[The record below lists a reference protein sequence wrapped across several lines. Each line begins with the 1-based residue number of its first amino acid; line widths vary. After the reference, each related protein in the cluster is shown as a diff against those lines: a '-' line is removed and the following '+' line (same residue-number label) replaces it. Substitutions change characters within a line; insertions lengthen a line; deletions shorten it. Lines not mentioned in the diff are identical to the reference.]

1 MACFDPGARNRMA
14 NMYRYYQSYAD
25 LTDPVR
31 MLAANAERILQA
43 WGSNVTA
50 SPLKRMAAYY
60 ELVNLAGFTHARP
73 DFAITC
79 VDVRGETVPV
89 IETVELDMDFCSL
102 VRFRRDNSEAAPKV
116 LLLAPMSGHFAT
128 LLRGTIKTLLKD
140 YDVYVS
146 DWKNVRDIPLSAGP
160 FDLDDYIE
168 HIIKFIKFMG
178 PETHVVAVCQPT
190 VPALAAVALMAQ
202 DKDNDQPASLTLM
215 AGPID
220 TRISPTKVNEL
231 ANAHPIEWFRDK
243 LVGVVP
249 HSLKGAGRNV
259 YPGFLQLA
267 AFMAMN
273 PERHAK
279 SFADLFKHRIE
290 GEFEKADAIRDFYK
304 EYFAIMDLS
313 GEFYLQTIKSI
324 FQDCDLPLGKLMYRG
339 RLIEPRAIKKTFL
352 LTVEG
357 ERDDICAIGQ
367 TMAAQ
372 DLCSG
377 LRPYM
382 KSHHMEPGAGHYGVF
397 NGRRWDNR
405 IYPVLRSHIQSSV

>member
-1 MACFDPGARNRMA
+1 
-14 NMYRYYQSYAD
+14 
-25 LTDPVR
+25 
-31 MLAANAERILQA
+31 
-43 WGSNVTA
+43 
-50 SPLKRMAAYY
+50 
-60 ELVNLAGFTHARP
+60 
-73 DFAITC
+73 
-79 VDVRGETVPV
+79 VPV
-89 IETVELDMDFCSL
+89 IETVELDVEFCSL
-102 VRFRRDNSEAAPKV
+102 VRFRRADSDGLPKV
-116 LLLAPMSGHFAT
+116 LLLAPVSGHFAT
-128 LLRGTIKTLLKD
+128 LLRGTVKTLLKD
-140 YDVYVS
+140 YDVYIS

-160 FDLDDYIE
+160 FDLDDFIE
-168 HIIKFIKFMG
+168 HIVKFIKFIG

-190 VPALAAVALMAQ
+190 VPALAAVSLMAQ

-249 HSLKGAGRNV
+249 HGLKGAGRDV

-267 AFMAMN
+267 AFMSMN

-313 GEFYLQTIKSI
+313 GEFYLQTIKSV
-324 FQDCDLPLGKLMYRG
+324 FQDCDLPLGKMIYRG
-339 RLIEPRAIKKTFL
+339 RAIEPRAIKKTFL

-397 NGRRWDNR
+397 NGKRWDNR

>member
-1 MACFDPGARNRMA
+1 MACFERRARNRVPH
-14 NMYRYYQSYAD
+14 MYRYYQSYAD
-25 LTDPVR
+25 MTDPVR

-73 DFAITC
+73 DFAITS

-89 IETVELDMDFCSL
+89 IETLELDMDFCSL
-102 VRFRRDNSEAAPKV
+102 VRFHRANAEAAPKV
-116 LLLAPMSGHFAT
+116 LLMAPMSGHFAT

-202 DKDNDQPASLTLM
+202 DKENDQPASLTLM

-267 AFMAMN
+267 AFMSMN

-324 FQDCDLPLGKLMYRG
+324 FQDYDLPLGKLMYRG
-339 RLIEPRAIKKTFL
+339 RVIEPRAIKKTFL

>member
-1 MACFDPGARNRMA
+1 
-14 NMYRYYQSYAD
+14 MYRYYQSYAD

-31 MLAANAERILQA
+31 MLAANAERILLA

-60 ELVNLAGFTHARP
+60 EIVNLAGFTHVRP

-89 IETVELDMDFCSL
+89 IETVELDMEFCSL
-102 VRFRRDNSEAAPKV
+102 VRFRRADSEGAPKV

-140 YDVYVS
+140 YDVYIS

-160 FDLDDYIE
+160 FDLDDFVE

-202 DKDNDQPASLTLM
+202 DKENDQPASLTLM

-249 HSLKGAGRNV
+249 SSLKGAGRNV

-267 AFMAMN
+267 AFMSMN

-313 GEFYLQTIKSI
+313 GEFYLQTIKSV
-324 FQDCDLPLGKLMYRG
+324 FQDCDLPQGKMMYRG

-405 IYPVLRSHIQSSV
+405 IYPVLRSHIQLSV